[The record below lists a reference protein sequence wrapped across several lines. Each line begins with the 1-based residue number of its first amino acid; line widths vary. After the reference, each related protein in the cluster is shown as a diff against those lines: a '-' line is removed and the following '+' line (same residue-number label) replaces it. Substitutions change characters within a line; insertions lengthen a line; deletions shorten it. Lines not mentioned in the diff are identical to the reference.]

1 MVIYTCELCGGHQF
15 AKSGEYFVCQQCG
28 IQYGVAEMKRLVVTS
43 SDGNADTN
51 ENQQHGEEI
60 NQSQRRPAPSMDA
73 DRPVQQRRPAPGMDE
88 DRPVQQRRPAPG
100 MNTERPVQA
109 KASPSRN
116 ARTEAPQKKSTVT
129 GSKSNQV
136 KSGGGKAKDKE
147 ANPKKKKLIHILL
160 VAAAI
165 FVVIY
170 FIVAL
175 VQAMDTSSNV
185 GNNKLITSGIIE
197 LLLAIILYKIMMHQ
211 IRYNC
216 PKCAGKRV
224 HHRRFVRTTEVDK
237 DYNGQ
242 GSKTIYTHHYVDT
255 YVCPSCGE
263 TRTERITKRGG
274 EYTIM
279 STGSVRDTRR
289 APQEF

>member
-28 IQYGVAEMKRLVVTS
+28 IQYGVAEMKRLAVTA
-43 SDGNADTN
+43 SDGNAVTN
-51 ENQQHGEEI
+51 ENQQHREVI
-60 NQSQRRPAPSMDA
+60 SQS
-73 DRPVQQRRPAPGMDE
+73 QRRPAPGMDV
-88 DRPVQQRRPAPG
+88 D
-100 MNTERPVQA
+100 RPVQA
-109 KASPSRN
+109 KGSPSHN
-116 ARTEAPQKKSTVT
+116 ARTVAPQKKSEAT
-129 GSKSNQV
+129 GGISHQV
-136 KSGGGKAKDKE
+136 KAGGGKAKDKE
-147 ANPKKKKLIHILL
+147 AKPKKKKLIHVLL

-175 VQAMDTSSNV
+175 LEAMDTSSNV

-237 DYNGQ
+237 DFKDQ

-263 TRTERITKRGG
+263 TRTERITKSGG

-289 APQEF
+289 APKEF